1 MQNAAAK
8 RQHQIKQN
16 DKPGYVIGQSSI

>member
-1 MQNAAAK
+1 MCE
-8 RQHQIKQN
+8 QN